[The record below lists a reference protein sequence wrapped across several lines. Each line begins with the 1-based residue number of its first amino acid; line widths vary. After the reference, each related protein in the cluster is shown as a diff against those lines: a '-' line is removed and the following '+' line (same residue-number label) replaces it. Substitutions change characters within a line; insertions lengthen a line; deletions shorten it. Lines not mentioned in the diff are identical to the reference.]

1 MPTCTALTQCLTCN
15 SVNLEEVL
23 NLGHQALANDF
34 SVSKSPDLQFPL
46 ALNYCHDC
54 SHLQLTHSV
63 ERARLFDEYQY
74 LSGTSETLIQDF
86 EKFAKELHQEFG
98 VSKILDVACND
109 GSQLDS
115 FKNLGWET
123 FGIDPAKNLFE
134 LTQDRHKVV
143 CDYLKP
149 KHAHTFQTDITLAQN
164 VMAHTPNPQEML
176 KTIGLISPKAF
187 TQTSQAEMIQKNQFD
202 TVYHEHISF
211 FTERSFF
218 ELSKIV
224 EFPLVSIEKRSIH
237 GQSFLFRNE
246 NNGSWVDRPEKLEY
260 SQVLDFAQN
269 SKSIRT
275 KLNQE
280 LNSLRG
286 KGLKLV
292 GYGAAAKGMT
302 VLNSV
307 EESLDLIIDDS
318 PLKQDKFTPTKKI
331 PIFAPNILSDLNEEF
346 VLVLLAWN
354 FKDEVLRKVMKQI
367 NRSFK
372 VLEYFPEVIVYD
384 YTN

>member
-1 MPTCTALTQCLTCN
+1 VPTCTALTRCLTCD

-23 NLGHQALANDF
+23 NLGYQALANDF
-34 SVSKSPDLQFPL
+34 SVSKTPDQQFPL

-63 ERARLFDEYQY
+63 ERARLFDDYQY
-74 LSGTSETLIQDF
+74 LSGTSATLIQDF
-86 EKFAKELHQEFG
+86 DNFAKELHLEFG
-98 VSKILDVACND
+98 TSKILDVACND

-115 FKNLGWET
+115 FKKLGWKT

-134 LTQDRHKVV
+134 LTKNRHAVV

-149 KHAHTFQTDITLAQN
+149 KHAGTFQTDITLAQN

-218 ELSKIV
+218 ELSKKV

-237 GQSFLFRNE
+237 GKSFLFRNDHSG
-246 NNGSWVDRPEKLEY
+246 NWVHKPEKLQY
-260 SQVLDFAQN
+260 KKVLDFAQN
-269 SKSIRT
+269 SKSIRK
-275 KLNQE
+275 KLDQE
-280 LNSLRG
+280 LNSLSR

-302 VLNSV
+302 VLNSI

-318 PLKQDKFTPTKKI
+318 PLKQNKFTPTKKI
-331 PIFAPNILSDLNEEF
+331 PIFAPSVLSDLNEEF

-354 FKDEVLRKVMKQI
+354 FKDEVLRKVMKEI
-367 NRSFK
+367 NRPFK

>member
-1 MPTCTALTQCLTCN
+1 MALTQCLACD
-15 SVNLEEVL
+15 SLNLEEVL
-23 NLGHQALANDF
+23 DLGHQALANDF
-34 SVSKSPDLQFPL
+34 GTSKSPDQKFPL

-86 EKFAKELHQEFG
+86 DNFAQKLHQEFG
-98 VSKILDVACND
+98 ACKILDVACND

-115 FKNLGWET
+115 FEKLGWKT

-134 LTQDRHKVV
+134 LTRNRHTVV

-149 KHAHTFQTDITLAQN
+149 EHARTFQTDVILAQN

-176 KTIGLISPKAF
+176 ETMGLISPKAF
-187 TQTSQAEMIQKNQFD
+187 IQTSQAEMIQKNQFD
-202 TVYHEHISF
+202 TIYHEHISF
-211 FTERSFF
+211 FSERSFF
-218 ELSKIV
+218 ELSAKV
-224 EFPLVSIEKRSIH
+224 KFPLISIEKRSIH

-246 NNGSWVDRPEKLEY
+246 QDGSWIHKPAKLEY
-260 SQVLDFAQN
+260 DKVLDFARN
-269 SKSIRT
+269 SQSIRS
-275 KLNQE
+275 KLDQE
-280 LNSLRG
+280 IETLRR
-286 KGLKLV
+286 KRLKLI

-302 VLNSV
+302 VLNSI

-318 PLKQDKFTPTKKI
+318 PLKQNKFTPTKKI
-331 PIFAPNILSDLNEEF
+331 PIFAPSVLSDFDEDF

-354 FKDEVLRKVMKQI
+354 FKDEVLRKVMKQV
-367 NRSFK
+367 NRPFK

-384 YTN
+384 YVN

>member
-1 MPTCTALTQCLTCN
+1 LTCD
-15 SVNLEEVL
+15 SINLEEVL
-23 NLGHQALANDF
+23 NLGYQALANDF
-34 SVSKSPDLQFPL
+34 SASKSPDQQFPL

-74 LSGTSETLIQDF
+74 LSGTSATLIQDF
-86 EKFAKELHQEFG
+86 DNFAKELHLEFG
-98 VSKILDVACND
+98 TSKILDVACND

-115 FKNLGWET
+115 FKNLGWKT

-134 LTQDRHKVV
+134 LTQNRHTVV
-143 CDYLKP
+143 CDYLQP
-149 KHAHTFQTDITLAQN
+149 KHAGTFQTDITLAQN

-202 TVYHEHISF
+202 TIYHEHISF

-218 ELSKIV
+218 ELSNKA

-246 NNGSWVDRPEKLEY
+246 HTGSWVDRPEKLQY
-260 SQVLDFAQN
+260 NQVLDFAQN
-269 SKSIRT
+269 SKSIRK
-275 KLNQE
+275 KLDQE
-280 LNSLRG
+280 LNSLRR

-302 VLNSV
+302 VLNSI

-318 PLKQDKFTPTKKI
+318 PLKQNKFTPTKKI
-331 PIFAPNILSDLNEEF
+331 PILAPSVLSDLNEEF

-354 FKDEVLRKVMKQI
+354 FKDEVLRKVMEQI
-367 NRSFK
+367 NRPFK